1 MQVDAVLT
9 ELGNLGTLLV
19 DVDVCIIN
27 MGFGCKS
34 ICYTFILSVD
44 EEMCAVSRI
53 AEDITFSTDSKCE
66 ENVGK
71 SLLQNIDVADFIF
84 GTVKNGANLLVDPAG
99 NITEEQTVDV
109 LDFLNGI
116 KLKQEV
122 GRIFTDIH
130 VKVINMAVDEF
141 FPEQGGYAEVINFL
155 IHEINQ
161 SSAQLSVQISMS
173 IDALATLGAA
183 INIEDSA
190 GLVLLHYQLVV
201 GIFLI
206 YSGMERI
213 IFILRERVLFKVI
226 VAVQNICR
234 TKEVLSNVK
243 GVDVVLL

>member
-1 MQVDAVLT
+1 
-9 ELGNLGTLLV
+9 
-19 DVDVCIIN
+19 
-27 MGFGCKS
+27 
-34 ICYTFILSVD
+34 
-44 EEMCAVSRI
+44 
-53 AEDITFSTDSKCE
+53 
-66 ENVGK
+66 
-71 SLLQNIDVADFIF
+71 
-84 GTVKNGANLLVDPAG
+84 
-99 NITEEQTVDV
+99 
-109 LDFLNGI
+109 
-116 KLKQEV
+116 
-122 GRIFTDIH
+122 
-130 VKVINMAVDEF
+130 MAVDEF

-243 GVDVVLL
+243 E